1 MSDGAPSLPG
11 YEVTWDTVA
20 RQWAAHSNSS
30 DTVLYGK
37 DQNAL
42 NKARMDLVMRLADEL
57 SAIIRA
63 APAHGY
69 SPPPRNARERLGA
82 EESTGD

>member
-1 MSDGAPSLPG
+1 VSDGAPSLPG
-11 YEVTWDTVA
+11 YEVTWDTVG
-20 RQWAAHSNSS
+20 RQWAARSNSS

-42 NKARMDLVMRLADEL
+42 NKTRMDLVMRLADEL

-63 APAHGY
+63 AHGY
-69 SPPPRNARERLGA
+69 SPPPRE
-82 EESTGD
+82 